1 MSTDQSSNSSI
12 QKGKSLSSIDTTRS
26 KQTQELGIHQLLQN
40 AFQDMDDENTDMK
53 TLLPISILLEEMKSD
68 HSSTRTYCLQNLSTI
83 ALVLGPAR
91 AKGLLGGFISN
102 LLKDQEKAVE
112 DVPEE
117 LQVMLTLLES
127 MPKLINL
134 IGGPENSLI
143 LLKPLLETIGDRTK
157 DETKTMYIKIM
168 RDIGKRLVK
177 QQHLFEECV
186 TQRII
191 EAKDGDLDEQCA
203 AVTLI
208 ANLYNLVSE
217 QVLQEW
223 MEYFKN
229 LMLSNEQNV
238 RKRVVLSIK
247 EFAQWASNPEEQK
260 FCIELA
266 DNVFTNGKDFKSNLF
281 YSVPSLIKFQG
292 YHEYLNKLFKMDN
305 INAYNCFL
313 EICIESLQVLQ
324 NTADSKLFIENFIK
338 LFSKT
343 ELELKQKLSIY
354 CGKLVVFIKESK
366 TIYKGHLGQ
375 IQQYMTL
382 LEQEKNFMIKQNL
395 VESVILILNQAT
407 DRRIYYQQEEIQYFL
422 RFLMNQL
429 MSGDT
434 DLKFKFVSKQKSFNI
449 VLQFI
454 SDNAFQQAESQQIV
468 KNLLQVIINIEQ
480 CKNWRMRQQCLIS
493 LQMFLTN
500 LQQFQLFK
508 TFQSDDLE
516 IQLIKRLLQDRIS
529 AVREEASKTL
539 FQLFRQLRENNL
551 IEKGKRVID
560 QLSELLK
567 HANYLVRVNF
577 VLGLGNAFFLGEYTY
592 NVLRQLKNEVPNVK
606 LALLEILLNN
616 KKCKQLDLIPIND
629 SDQDVRDVAQIIYLQ
644 FK

>member
-1 MSTDQSSNSSI
+1 MSTDQQSNSST

-26 KQTQELGIHQLLQN
+26 KQIQELGIHQLLQN
-40 AFQDMDDENTDMK
+40 AFQDMDDENEDMK

-83 ALVLGPAR
+83 ALVLGPAK

-134 IGGPENSLI
+134 IGGPENSLV

-168 RDIGKRLVK
+168 RDIGNRLLK
-177 QQHLFEECV
+177 QQDLFEECV

-191 EAKDGDLDEQCA
+191 EAKDGDIDEQCA
-203 AVTLI
+203 AITLI
-208 ANLYNLVSE
+208 SNLYNIISQ

-223 MEYFKN
+223 MEYFNN
-229 LMLSNEQNV
+229 LMQSDEQNV

-247 EFAQWASNPEEQK
+247 EFAQWASNPEEHA

-266 DNVFTNGKDFKSNLF
+266 NNIFTNCKDFKSNLF
-281 YSVPSLIKFQG
+281 FSVPALIKFHG
-292 YHEYLNKLFKMDN
+292 YQEYLNKLFNMDN

-313 EICIESLQVLQ
+313 EIFNESLLVLQ
-324 NTADSKLFIENFIK
+324 NTVDSKIFIENFIK

-354 CGKLVVFIKESK
+354 CGKLVVFIKQSK
-366 TIYKGHLGQ
+366 TIYKGYLVQ
-375 IQQYMTL
+375 IQQYMTQ

-395 VESVILILNQAT
+395 VDSVILILNQAT

-429 MSGDT
+429 ISGDT

-449 VLQFI
+449 ILQFI
-454 SDNAFQQAESQQIV
+454 SDNAFSQNESLQII
-468 KNLLQVIINIEQ
+468 KNLLQVIIDIEQ

-493 LQMFLTN
+493 MQMFLTN

-508 TFQSDDLE
+508 TFQSDELE

-529 AVREEASKTL
+529 VVREESSKTL
-539 FQLFRQLRENNL
+539 LQLFRSLKENDM
-551 IEKGKRVID
+551 IEKGKIVID
-560 QLSELLK
+560 QLIELLK
-567 HANYLVRVNF
+567 HPNYLVRVNF
-577 VLGLGNAFFLGEYTY
+577 VLGVRNAFFLGEYTY
-592 NVLRQLKNEVPNVK
+592 NILRQLKNEVPNVK
-606 LALLEILLNN
+606 LALLEVLYNN

-629 SDQDVRDVAQIIYLQ
+629 LDQDVRDVAQIIYQQ